1 MRAFRG
7 CEGVL
12 IPPLG
17 IVSTRANFAL
27 ALFLT
32 PAAPRAVSDTS
43 VNIAAATREHTR
55 QAHVHTRAQSIGS
68 SSSSSSCCAPG
79 GSYRNTI
86 GDNARGS
93 VLGVFGNRSSCGGG
107 GGDRCGSTRH
117 RSFARVLHSYARV
130 AWATVRSIVSPHT
143 RDDNARGSVLDVFG
157 SRSSCDGG
165 GGDRCGST
173 RHRSFA
179 RVLHSYARVAWATV
193 RSIVDPHGLCDM
205 PECMRTPE
213 FEPRPQAWES

>member
-86 GDNARGS
+86 DDNARGS
-93 VLGVFGNRSSCGGG
+93 VLGVFGNRSSCDGS

-117 RSFARVLHSYARV
+117 RSFARVLHSYVRV
-130 AWATVRSIVSPHT
+130 AWATVRSS
-143 RDDNARGSVLDVFG
+143 
-157 SRSSCDGG
+157 
-165 GGDRCGST
+165 
-173 RHRSFA
+173 
-179 RVLHSYARVAWATV
+179 
-193 RSIVDPHGLCDM
+193 
-205 PECMRTPE
+205 
-213 FEPRPQAWES
+213 

>member
-55 QAHVHTRAQSIGS
+55 QAHVHAHTHTASAAAAAVVVAHKTR
-68 SSSSSSCCAPG
+68 
-79 GSYRNTI
+79 
-86 GDNARGS
+86 
-93 VLGVFGNRSSCGGG
+93 
-107 GGDRCGSTRH
+107 RH
-117 RSFARVLHSYARV
+117 ETLLA
-130 AWATVRSIVSPHT
+130 
-143 RDDNARGSVLDVFG
+143 G
-157 SRSSCDGG
+157 
-165 GGDRCGST
+165 
-173 RHRSFA
+173 
-179 RVLHSYARVAWATV
+179 
-193 RSIVDPHGLCDM
+193 
-205 PECMRTPE
+205 
-213 FEPRPQAWES
+213 